1 MKLDRF
7 SKFCWLLLA
16 YMVAVI
22 LWGAFVRATG
32 SGAGCGSHWPTCNGE
47 VIPRLPS
54 VETAIEFTHRL
65 SSGLLGLL
73 MLGLAIGAFRKFPK
87 GSPVRRGALASFFFV
102 ATEALVGAGIVKF
115 EWVAHNDS
123 AARVVTGA
131 FHLANTFLLLAA
143 LSLTAWWASG
153 GDLFGFRNRGWLGRL
168 MALCL
173 LGTALVGAGGAVT
186 ALGDTLVQNAG
197 IRAEDSPVVAALIE
211 ARVYHPVSA
220 LLLGLLLGAALWAAS
235 GANWNDRTRRLGW
248 LAAGAYSVQLFCGLV
263 NVALKAPVWL
273 QLVHLLLAD
282 VFWILLVLLAASAL
296 SRPVQAGSRREV
308 FAEGAPEGV

>member
-1 MKLDRF
+1 MLKFDGF
-7 SKFCWLLLA
+7 AKFCWLLLA

-47 VIPRLPS
+47 VIPRSPS
-54 VETAIEFTHRL
+54 AATAIEFTHRA

-73 MLGLAIGAFRKFPK
+73 MVGLVIGAFRKFPK
-87 GSPVRRGALASFFFV
+87 GSPVRWGAVASLCFV
-102 ATEALVGAGIVKF
+102 VTEALVGAGIVKF

-123 AARVVTGA
+123 VARVVTGA
-131 FHLANTFLLLAA
+131 FHLANTFLLLAC

-153 GDLFGFRNRGWLGRL
+153 GATFRFSNRGWLGRF

-173 LGTALVGAGGAVT
+173 IGTALLGAGGAVT
-186 ALGDTLVQNAG
+186 ALGDTLVQNSG

-211 ARVYHPVSA
+211 ARVYHPLSA
-220 LLLGLLLGAALWAAS
+220 LLLAFLLGAALWKAS
-235 GANWNDRTRRLGW
+235 ESGWDDRTRRLAW
-248 LAAGAYSVQLFCGLV
+248 ATAATYSVQLVCGLV
-263 NVALKAPVWL
+263 NVSLKAPVWL

-282 VFWILLVLLAASAL
+282 TFWILLVLLAASSL
-296 SRPVQAGSRREV
+296 SRRVQSGCSSVAR
-308 FAEGAPEGV
+308 